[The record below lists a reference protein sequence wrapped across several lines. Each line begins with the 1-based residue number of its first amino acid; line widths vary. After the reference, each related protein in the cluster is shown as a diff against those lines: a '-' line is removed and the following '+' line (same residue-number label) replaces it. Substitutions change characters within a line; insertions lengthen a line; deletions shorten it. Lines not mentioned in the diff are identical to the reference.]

1 MPLSPTSVGRIG
13 HTGGTERERTLTHE
27 DPLET
32 EPPPMRT
39 VRRRFADTIDVGSGR
54 PATAEHGQSLV
65 EFALV
70 LMPLFVILLAIIQFG
85 FIFNSYVTITNAARE
100 GARNGSVYV
109 YDASLSKAQNDLA
122 RNEWIRTSVISS
134 MNLLRKT
141 SPNFSTS
148 GTWTQ
153 SGLTYTNGDLVVS
166 YVLPAGTTDTDAR
179 VGYQI
184 TVRAV
189 YHQDLIIPII
199 AQLLPRDANGR
210 LGLTGEVTM
219 VQN

>member
-1 MPLSPTSVGRIG
+1 
-13 HTGGTERERTLTHE
+13 
-27 DPLET
+27 
-32 EPPPMRT
+32 MRT
-39 VRRRFADTIDVGSGR
+39 FRRRLTDTNDVGSAR
-54 PATAEHGQSLV
+54 PATAERGQSLV
-65 EFALV
+65 EFSLV

-85 FIFNSYVTITNAARE
+85 FIFNAYVTITNAARE
-100 GARNGSVYV
+100 GARNGTIYI
-109 YDASLSKAQNDLA
+109 YDANLSKAQNDLA
-122 RNEWIRTSVISS
+122 RNESIKTSVINS
-134 MNLLRKT
+134 MNLLTKVA
-141 SPNFSTS
+141 PNFSTG

-153 SGLTYTNGDLVVS
+153 TGTTFTNGDLVVS
-166 YVLPAGTTDTDAR
+166 YVLPSGTTDTDAR

>member
-1 MPLSPTSVGRIG
+1 
-13 HTGGTERERTLTHE
+13 
-27 DPLET
+27 
-32 EPPPMRT
+32 MRT
-39 VRRRFADTIDVGSGR
+39 FRHRPANAIDVGSTR
-54 PATAEHGQSLV
+54 PATAERGQSLV
-65 EFALV
+65 EFSLV

-85 FIFNSYVTITNAARE
+85 FIFNAYVTITNAARE
-100 GARNGSVYV
+100 GARNGTIYI
-109 YDASLSKAQNDLA
+109 YDANLSKAQNDLA
-122 RNEWIRTSVISS
+122 RNESIKTSVINS
-134 MNLLRKT
+134 MNLLTKVA
-141 SPNFSTS
+141 PNFSTG

-153 SGLTYTNGDLVVS
+153 TGTTFTNGDLVVS
-166 YVLPAGTTDTDAR
+166 YVLPSGTTDTDAR

>member
-1 MPLSPTSVGRIG
+1 MRI
-13 HTGGTERERTLTHE
+13 L
-27 DPLET
+27 
-32 EPPPMRT
+32 
-39 VRRRFADTIDVGSGR
+39 RRRIAHSTDVGSAR
-54 PATAEHGQSLV
+54 PATVASGQSLV
-65 EFALV
+65 EFSLV
-70 LMPLFVILLAIIQFG
+70 LMPLFVIMLAIIQFG
-85 FIFNSYVTITNAARE
+85 FIFNAYVTITNAARE
-100 GARNGSVYV
+100 GARNGSVYI

-122 RNEWIRTSVISS
+122 RNEWIRTSVIAS
-134 MNLLRKT
+134 MNLLTKT
-141 SPNFSTS
+141 SPNFSTT

-210 LGLTGEVTM
+210 IGLTGEVTM